1 MVPPVGELTHI
12 KETNMAMNSL
22 KDIYLDQLQDIWS
35 ANTQSLP
42 VVTELGR
49 AAKDEELSEALIDG
63 GNGIAEGI
71 AEIEKLCNDHGIK
84 PNAEH
89 CKGMEGLVKEAH
101 KHAID
106 SDLSG
111 AALDVAIIAQY
122 QRMCHYGIAG
132 FGTTK
137 AFAEALGENEAASK
151 LDQALDDIYESDS
164 YMSELAERSR
174 NVDAMAD

>member
-1 MVPPVGELTHI
+1 MT
-12 KETNMAMNSL
+12 TL
-22 KDIYLDQLQDIWS
+22 KDLYIEELQDLWS
-35 ANTQSLP
+35 ANNQMAETVAKLADAASDSTLSDRLSASKSGIEEH
-42 VVTELGR
+42 TETLKGLLSDIGGEMK
-49 AAKDEELSEALIDG
+49 KD
-63 GNGIAEGI
+63 
-71 AEIEKLCNDHGIK
+71 
-84 PNAEH
+84 H

>member
-1 MVPPVGELTHI
+1 MT
-12 KETNMAMNSL
+12 TL
-22 KDIYLDQLQDIWS
+22 KDLYIEELQDLWS
-35 ANTQSLP
+35 ANNQMAETVAKLADAASDSTLSDRLSASKSGIDEHTETLKSLLSDIGG
-42 VVTELGR
+42 EMK
-49 AAKDEELSEALIDG
+49 KD
-63 GNGIAEGI
+63 
-71 AEIEKLCNDHGIK
+71 
-84 PNAEH
+84 H